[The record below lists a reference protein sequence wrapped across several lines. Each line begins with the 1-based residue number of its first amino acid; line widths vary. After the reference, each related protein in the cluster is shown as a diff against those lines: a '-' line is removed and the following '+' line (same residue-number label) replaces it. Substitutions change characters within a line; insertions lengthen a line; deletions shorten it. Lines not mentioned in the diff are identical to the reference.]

1 MYPLRKI
8 EKKDLPGQLRQI
20 PEKDIPD
27 GLYIRG
33 ELPPADMKLLCVVG
47 ARAYTNYGKEICEK
61 LISGLR
67 GRNVAIVSGLALGI
81 DVIAHK
87 AALENGLLTV
97 AVPGSGLND
106 DILYPP
112 NNRRVAQ

>member
-1 MYPLRKI
+1 MYPISKI
-8 EKKDLPGQLRQI
+8 PKKDLPEQLKQI
-20 PEKDIPD
+20 PDVPD

-33 ELPPADMKLLCVVG
+33 ALPPKDTKLLCVVG
-47 ARAYTNYGKEICEK
+47 ARGYTQYGKEICEK
-61 LISGLR
+61 LIGGLK

-97 AVPGSGLND
+97 AIPGS
-106 DILYPP
+106 
-112 NNRRVAQ
+112 